1 MLSLLCDLIFI
12 VENGQNLK
20 NNLTIWSHCSLKN
33 YSIHRKCFL
42 FWKID
47 WLWQFLLIK
56 WANPGLLFVSFRSLQ
71 TNITI
76 FTTAYVKKCPS
87 GIGRWDSNPSTLGR
101 ESPPV
106 TTRPELRPKTMFCL
120 LRTTT
125 GRWLWEANLDS
136 LGKDASQ
143 TFNTLKGENI
153 IWSVLCQFGQTF
165 IQSSSYL
172 PQGVT
177 WILWAQWRQWMM
189 EHPPIC
195 NNLCS
200 KSIGTQWRSIGQHA
214 LMFRV

>member
-1 MLSLLCDLIFI
+1 M
-12 VENGQNLK
+12 GQPWPLVCVFSV
-20 NNLTIWSHCSLKN
+20 LTNKHYN
-33 YSIHRKCFL
+33 FYNSICE
-42 FWKID
+42 
-47 WLWQFLLIK
+47 
-56 WANPGLLFVSFRSLQ
+56 
-71 TNITI
+71 
-76 FTTAYVKKCPS
+76 KCPS
-87 GIGRWDSNPSTLGR
+87 SIGRWDSNPSTIGR

-106 TTRPELRPKTMFCL
+106 TTRPELRHKTMFCL